1 MIRRAKISAVRAS
14 RMRRLLTF
22 LSQMW
27 RLIEGGAYSS
37 KYSNAVVST
46 RVQIFRCQLF
56 VSFFNPFV
64 LRFLFHI
71 QEHNLA
77 DPMELLY
84 HSFMEEDDL
93 KYWRNFLSKTNF
105 YTRLGESKVV
115 VCQFLPLMSR
125 STRTVIRCVLNFDEH
140 HEVFRN
146 G

>member
-1 MIRRAKISAVRAS
+1 M
-14 RMRRLLTF
+14 
-22 LSQMW
+22 
-27 RLIEGGAYSS
+27 
-37 KYSNAVVST
+37 ST
-46 RVQIFRCQLF
+46 RVQIFRYQLF
-56 VSFFNPFV
+56 VSFFYPFV

-84 HSFMEEDDL
+84 HSFMEEDDV

-125 STRTVIRCVLNFDEH
+125 STRTVIRCVLNFDKH

>member
-1 MIRRAKISAVRAS
+1 MQILDVS
-14 RMRRLLTF
+14 F
-22 LSQMW
+22 LSH
-27 RLIEGGAYSS
+27 
-37 KYSNAVVST
+37 
-46 RVQIFRCQLF
+46 
-56 VSFFNPFV
+56 FFYPFV
-64 LRFLFHI
+64 FLLLFHI

-84 HSFMEEDDL
+84 HSFMEEDDV

-115 VCQFLPLMSR
+115 VCQFLPLMST
-125 STRTVIRCVLNFDEH
+125 STRTVIRCVLNFAKH